1 MTNVA
6 QGFDY
11 VVVGGG
17 TAGCTLAARL
27 SEDSRRTVCLL
38 EAGGGGR
45 NVLVNVP
52 GAIVMA
58 QRSAA
63 LNWRFQTVPQPQL
76 DGRRISVPRGRGLG
90 GSALINGMVY
100 FRGNPRDYD
109 AWAAAGATGWSYK
122 EVLPYFRK
130 SENNENFGPSVYH
143 GRGGPMNV
151 RKVTRPN
158 PLNFS
163 FFDALA
169 GLGYAYRDDLNGA
182 DSEGMGL
189 RQLSIRG
196 GTRETTAN
204 AMLQPALGRP
214 NLAVLTG
221 TQVTRIALDGR
232 RAVAV
237 EARTAGGNLIV
248 KAHREIVL
256 AAGAIQ
262 SPQLLMLSGIGD
274 GEHLATLGVTV
285 RHDLPGVGRNLHDHL
300 ASPVHMRTQNPVSY
314 GVSLRAM
321 PRNLWNVSE
330 YLLFRRGP
338 FANNVFE
345 SAAFVKSN
353 PGVDK
358 PDIQLV
364 FQPAK
369 RPAPSFPYP
378 LGHGFAISPVGL
390 YPRSRGRVTL
400 ASPDPFDAPR
410 IDPNLLSAPDDLAP
424 LIIGIRLARKIFAS
438 TAFAKY
444 RAQESSPGS
453 AAISDAELT
462 AYVRAEAY
470 TVHHPVSTCRMGS
483 DAAAVVD
490 PQLRVVGLDSLRIAD
505 ASVFPSIIGGNTNAA
520 VVMIAEKACDMILGR
535 PPLEPESFEVS
546 DTPINGTR
554 HDPNTQCRGTYRDRT
569 SL

>member
-1 MTNVA
+1 MADVA
-6 QGFDY
+6 RGFDY

-17 TAGCTLAARL
+17 TAGCALAARL
-27 SEDSRRTVCLL
+27 SEDTRRTVCLL
-38 EAGGGGR
+38 EAGGSGKS
-45 NVLVNVP
+45 VFVNVP
-52 GAIVMA
+52 GTIVMA

-63 LNWRFQTVPQPQL
+63 LNWRFQSVPQPQL
-76 DGRRISVPRGRGLG
+76 NGRRIPVPRGRGLG

-109 AWAAAGATGWSYK
+109 AWAAAGATGWSYR
-122 EVLPYFRK
+122 EVLPYFRR
-130 SENNENFGPSVYH
+130 SEHNENFGSSVYH

-151 RKVTRPN
+151 RSVTRPN

-169 GLGYAYRDDLNGA
+169 SLGFSYRDDLNGA

-196 GTRETTAN
+196 GARETTAT
-204 AMLQPALGRP
+204 ALLWPSLGRP
-214 NLAVLTG
+214 NLVVLTG
-221 TQVTRIALDGR
+221 TQATRIVLDGR
-232 RAVAV
+232 RAAAV
-237 EARTAGGNLIV
+237 EARSAGGNVMV

-262 SPQLLMLSGIGD
+262 TPQLLMLSGIGD
-274 GEHLATLGVTV
+274 GEHIAALGLAV
-285 RHDLPGVGRNLHDHL
+285 RHHLPGVGRNLHDHL
-300 ASPVHMRTQNPVSY
+300 ASPVHMRTQSPVSY

-321 PRNLWNVSE
+321 PRNLWNVAE

-338 FANNVFE
+338 MANNVFE

-353 PGVDK
+353 PGLDR
-358 PDIQLV
+358 PDVQLV

-369 RPAPSFPYP
+369 RPGPSFPYP
-378 LGHGFAISPVGL
+378 VGHGFAISPVGL
-390 YPRSRGRVTL
+390 YPRSRGRLTL
-400 ASPDPFDAPR
+400 ASPDPFDAPL
-410 IDPNLLSAPDDLAP
+410 IDPNLLSAPEDLPP
-424 LIIGIRLARKIFAS
+424 LIFGMRLARKIFAS

-444 RAQESSPGS
+444 RAQETSPGS
-453 AAISDAELT
+453 AAESDAELA

-470 TVHHPVSTCRMGS
+470 TVHHPVSTCRMGN

-490 PQLRVVGLDSLRIAD
+490 PQLRVVGLDNLRVAD

-520 VVMIAEKACDMILGR
+520 VVMIAEKACDLILGR
-535 PPLEPESFEVS
+535 PPPAPESFEAS
-546 DTPINGTR
+546 DAALGT
-554 HDPNTQCRGTYRDRT
+554 N
-569 SL
+569 

>member
-1 MTNVA
+1 LAAVA

-11 VVVGGG
+11 IVVGAG

-27 SEDSRRTVCLL
+27 SEDAGRSVCLL
-38 EAGGGGR
+38 EAGGSG
-45 NVLVNVP
+45 NSVFINVP
-52 GAIVMA
+52 GTIVMA

-63 LNWRFQTVPQPQL
+63 LNWRFQTVPQRQL

-109 AWAAAGATGWSYK
+109 AWAAAGASGWSYR
-122 EVLPYFRK
+122 EILPYFRK
-130 SENNENFGPSVYH
+130 SEHNENFAAGVYH

-151 RKVTRPN
+151 RSVTRPN

-163 FFDALA
+163 FFEALA
-169 GLGYAYRDDLNGA
+169 GLGYSYRDDLNGA

-189 RQLSIRG
+189 RQLSIRD
-196 GTRETTAN
+196 GTRETTAT
-204 AMLQPALGRP
+204 AFLRPALGRA
-214 NLAVLTG
+214 NLSVLTH
-221 TQVTRIALDGR
+221 TRATRIVLDGR

-237 EARTAGGNLIV
+237 EARSAGGNLLV

-274 GEHLATLGVTV
+274 GEHLRALGITL
-285 RHDLPGVGRNLHDHL
+285 RHELPGVGRNLHDHL
-300 ASPVHMRTQNPVSY
+300 ASPVHMHTQNPVSY

-321 PRNLWNVSE
+321 PRNLWNLTE

-338 FANNVFE
+338 LANNVFE
-345 SAAFVKSN
+345 SAAFVKSI
-353 PGVDK
+353 PGLEK
-358 PDIQLV
+358 PDVQLV

-369 RPAPSFPYP
+369 RPGPFFPYP

-400 ASPDPFDAPR
+400 ASPDPFDAPL
-410 IDPNLLSAPDDLAP
+410 IDPNLLSAPEDLGP
-424 LIIGIRLARKIFAS
+424 LLNGMRLARKIFAS
-438 TAFAKY
+438 AAFAKY
-444 RAQESSPGS
+444 RAQETAPGS
-453 AAISDAELT
+453 AAASDAELA
-462 AYVRAEAY
+462 AYVRAESY
-470 TVHHPVSTCRMGS
+470 TVHHPVGTCRMGN
-483 DAAAVVD
+483 DAGAVVD
-490 PQLRVVGLDSLRIAD
+490 PRLQVVGLDNLRVAD

-520 VVMIAEKACDMILGR
+520 IVMIAEKACDLVLGR
-535 PPLEPESFEVS
+535 PPPAPETLEAADAPVRNHTGSTCS
-546 DTPINGTR
+546 WSSP
-554 HDPNTQCRGTYRDRT
+554 
-569 SL
+569 

>member
-1 MTNVA
+1 MADVA

-17 TAGCTLAARL
+17 TAGCALAARL

-38 EAGGGGR
+38 EAGGSGKS
-45 NVLVNVP
+45 VFVNVP
-52 GAIVMA
+52 GTIVMA

-63 LNWRFQTVPQPQL
+63 LNWRFQSVPQPQL
-76 DGRRISVPRGRGLG
+76 NGRRIPVPRGRGLG

-109 AWAAAGATGWSYK
+109 AWAAAGATGWSYR
-122 EVLPYFRK
+122 EVLPYFRR
-130 SENNENFGPSVYH
+130 SEHNENFGSNVYH

-151 RKVTRPN
+151 RNVTRPN

-169 GLGYAYRDDLNGA
+169 SLGFSYRDDLNGV

-196 GTRETTAN
+196 GARETTAS
-204 AMLQPALGRP
+204 ALLRPALGRP
-214 NLAVLTG
+214 NLVVLTG
-221 TQVTRIALDGR
+221 TQATRILLDGR
-232 RAVAV
+232 RAAAV
-237 EARTAGGNLIV
+237 ETRSAGGNVMV

-256 AAGAIQ
+256 AAGSIQ
-262 SPQLLMLSGIGD
+262 TPQLLMLSGIGD
-274 GEHLATLGVTV
+274 GGHLAALGLAV

-300 ASPVHMRTQNPVSY
+300 ASPVHMRTQSPVSY

-321 PRNLWNVSE
+321 PRNLWNVAE

-338 FANNVFE
+338 LANNVFE
-345 SAAFVKSN
+345 SAAFVKSI
-353 PGVDK
+353 PGLDR
-358 PDIQLV
+358 PDVQLV

-369 RPAPSFPYP
+369 RPGPSFPYP
-378 LGHGFAISPVGL
+378 VGHGFAISPVGL

-400 ASPDPFDAPR
+400 ASPDPFDAPL
-410 IDPNLLSAPDDLAP
+410 IDPNLLSAPEDLPP
-424 LIIGIRLARKIFAS
+424 LLFGMRLARKIFAS

-444 RAQESSPGS
+444 RAQETSPGS
-453 AAISDAELT
+453 RAESDAEL
-462 AYVRAEAY
+462 ADYVRAQAY
-470 TVHHPVSTCRMGS
+470 TVHHPVSTCRMGN

-490 PQLRVVGLDSLRIAD
+490 PQLRVVGLDNLRVAD

-520 VVMIAEKACDMILGR
+520 VVMIAEKASDLILGR
-535 PPLEPESFEVS
+535 PPPAPESIEAS
-546 DTPINGTR
+546 DAASKTT
-554 HDPNTQCRGTYRDRT
+554 
-569 SL
+569 

>member
-1 MTNVA
+1 MADVA

-11 VVVGGG
+11 IVVGGG
-17 TAGCTLAARL
+17 TAGCALAARL
-27 SEDSRRTVCLL
+27 SEDSRRTVCLI
-38 EAGGGGR
+38 EAGGSGR
-45 NVLVNVP
+45 NLFARVP
-52 GAIVMA
+52 GTIVMA

-76 DGRRISVPRGRGLG
+76 NGRRISVPRGRGLG

-109 AWAAAGATGWSYK
+109 AWAAAGAAGWSYR

-130 SENNENFGPSVYH
+130 SEHNENFGPNVYH

-151 RKVTRPN
+151 RSVTHPN
-158 PLNFS
+158 PLNFC

-169 GLGYAYRDDLNGA
+169 SLGYSHRDDLNGA

-204 AMLQPALGRP
+204 ALLQPALGRA
-214 NLAVLTG
+214 NLVVLTG
-221 TQVTRIALDGR
+221 THATRIVLEGR

-237 EARTAGGNLIV
+237 EARSAGANLTV
-248 KAHREIVL
+248 QAHREIVL
-256 AAGAIQ
+256 TAGAIQ

-274 GEHLATLGVTV
+274 GEHLAALGVNV

-300 ASPVHMRTQNPVSY
+300 ASPVHMRTRNPVSY

-321 PRNLWNVSE
+321 PRNLWNIAE

-338 FANNVFE
+338 MANNVFE
-345 SAAFVKSN
+345 SAAFVKST
-353 PGVDK
+353 PGLDR
-358 PDIQLV
+358 PDVQLV

-369 RPAPSFPYP
+369 RPGPSFPYP
-378 LGHGFAISPVGL
+378 VGHGFAISPVGL
-390 YPRSRGRVTL
+390 YPRSRGRLTL
-400 ASPDPFDAPR
+400 ASPDPFDAPL
-410 IDPNLLSAPDDLAP
+410 IDPNLLSASEDLPP
-424 LIIGIRLARKIFAS
+424 LIRGIRLARKIFAS
-438 TAFAKY
+438 TAFAAY
-444 RAQESSPGS
+444 QAEETSPGS
-453 AAISDAELT
+453 AAVSETEL
-462 AYVRAEAY
+462 ADYVRAQAY
-470 TVHHPVSTCRMGS
+470 TVHHPVSTCRMGN

-490 PQLRVVGLDSLRIAD
+490 PQLRVVGLDNLRVAD

-520 VVMIAEKACDMILGR
+520 VVMIAEKACDLILGR
-535 PPLEPESFEVS
+535 QPPAPEAFDAS
-546 DTPINGTR
+546 DAEDLRP
-554 HDPNTQCRGTYRDRT
+554 HE
-569 SL
+569 